1 MKEGLFHFGVS
12 FALQKDSPYTERFS
26 VEWNFNIKHKTYFLR
41 FSTMIKQL
49 KEFGLIQHWKQ
60 IEMDK
65 VAKITQN
72 DDSAA
77 EFKGLTLS
85 NLQAHIFWNVQKF

>member
-1 MKEGLFHFGVS
+1 
-12 FALQKDSPYTERFS
+12 
-26 VEWNFNIKHKTYFLR
+26 
-41 FSTMIKQL
+41 MIKQL
-49 KEFGLIQHWKQ
+49 KEFGLIEHWKQ

-72 DDSAA
+72 SDSAA

-85 NLQAHIFWNVQKF
+85 NLQACIF